1 VKKTTHCA
9 ELITKNSKFAAHF
22 ILPESGE
29 WSVLLLFSHGAG
41 RRALALRHVSHSKTI
56 QSSMGDQALYI
67 RNIDIRSMWGN
78 TTLAWHN
85 LDPKINIV
93 VGQNGFGKTTML
105 NLIRSLL
112 TKDDKTLR
120 LMKARIRIETT
131 VGEMTFDGNHST
143 HTPAFGGYE
152 SGSCFHYVNTFDVPS
167 SKKSSL
173 SQLGISLDSVLYQR
187 TPSVYSFSDYRLKML
202 SDLTAAVKIQQRIDK
217 FFEMINVL
225 FASTGKKIAI
235 DARNRI
241 VFRKGDITI
250 DIEQLSAGEKQIL
263 LLLFTLFLM
272 EDRPNVLLLDEP
284 EISLHIEWQ
293 DRLIALMHELNP
305 NCQIIMTTHSPN
317 IFADGWEDK
326 LVFINDLV
334 VE

>member
-1 VKKTTHCA
+1 M
-9 ELITKNSKFAAHF
+9 
-22 ILPESGE
+22 GE
-29 WSVLLLFSHGAG
+29 
-41 RRALALRHVSHSKTI
+41 
-56 QSSMGDQALYI
+56 QPLYI
-67 RNIDIRSMWGN
+67 QNIDIQAMWGN
-78 TTLAWHN
+78 TALSWHG

-105 NLIRSLL
+105 NLIRSVL
-112 TKDDKTLR
+112 TKDDKALKQ
-120 LMKARIRIETT
+120 MKARIRIQTT
-131 VGEMTFDGNHST
+131 RGEMYFDGKQVIHN
-143 HTPAFGGYE
+143 PAFGGYE
-152 SGSCFHYVNTFDVPS
+152 GTTCFHYVNTFDVPA
-167 SKKSSL
+167 SKKSTW

-187 TPSVYSFSDYRLKML
+187 SDSVYSFSDYRLKML
-202 SDLTAAVKIQQRIDK
+202 SDLKAAVKIQERIDK

-225 FASTGKKIAI
+225 FASTGKTIFI
-235 DARNRI
+235 DSRNRI
-241 VFRKGDITI
+241 AFHKGDVVIEV
-250 DIEQLSAGEKQIL
+250 EQLSAGEKQIL

-326 LVFINDLV
+326 LVFIGDLV
-334 VE
+334 LRS